1 MKLQQ
6 AIAAANK
13 DAGRLLE
20 TTYERMRDA
29 SWANVIIQ
37 QVPFDQVAQQLKDLH
52 ERKRNGES
60 LPLFGVPFVVKDNID
75 VLGTPTTAGCP
86 AYAYRPNRSA
96 FAVRCL
102 EQAGAVVV
110 AKTNLD
116 QFATGLVGIRSP
128 YGECRSA
135 IDSRYIAGGS
145 SSGSALAVA
154 HGIVSFALGTDTA
167 GSGRVPAAFNG
178 IVGLKPTRGIVSTQG
193 VVPACRSLD
202 CVSIFAQGVDDAL
215 ALWHSLARYD
225 PEDAFARPWAATVER
240 LRDDQWRIGV
250 PTHVEFFG
258 NREFERAFSQYVAEV
273 AQRGHICVPIDVE
286 PFVEAGRLLYGG
298 PWVAE
303 RFASVGAFIERD
315 PSVVHPVVRDIILAG
330 KQPSAHE
337 LFRAQYRL
345 MELQRITMPLWDE
358 VDLLAL
364 PTTGTIYTVDQVKAE
379 PLTTNANLGRYTN
392 FVNLLDLAA
401 LALPRAL
408 TPGGAPFGISLIGP
422 AFSELKLVR
431 FAQELEA

>member
-1 MKLQQ
+1 MKLEHVV
-6 AIAAANK
+6 AAANE

-20 TTYERMRDA
+20 ATYERMRGA
-29 SWANVIIQ
+29 SWANVIIEE
-37 QVPFDQVAQQLKDLH
+37 VPFDQVARQLKVLR
-52 ERKRNGES
+52 ERKWNGES
-60 LPLFGVPFVVKDNID
+60 LPLFGVPFVVKDNMD
-75 VLGTPTTAGCP
+75 VFGTATTAGCP
-86 AYAYRPNRSA
+86 AYAYRPNQSA

-102 EQAGAVVV
+102 EQVGALAVG
-110 AKTNLD
+110 KTNLD

-154 HGIVSFALGTDTA
+154 HGIVPFALGTDTA

-178 IVGLKPTRGIVSTQG
+178 IVGLKPTRGIISTQG

-202 CVSIFAQGVDDAL
+202 CVSVFAVNVDDAV
-215 ALWHSLARYD
+215 AVWHWLARHD
-225 PEDAFARPWAATVER
+225 TKDVFARPWTGGVRR
-240 LRDDQWRIGV
+240 LREGEWRIGV
-250 PTHVEFFG
+250 PRHVEFFG
-258 NREFERAFSQYVAEV
+258 NREFELAFSQYLEV
-273 AQRGHICVPIDVE
+273 LAQRGHICIPIDVE
-286 PFVEAGRLLYGG
+286 PFIEAGRLLYGG

-303 RFASVGAFIERD
+303 RFASVGEFIERD
-315 PSVVHPVVRDIILAG
+315 PGAVHPVVRDIILAG
-330 KQPSAHE
+330 KMPSAHE

-345 MELQRITMPLWDE
+345 MELQRLTMPLWDE

-364 PTTGTIYTVDQVKAE
+364 PTTGTIYTVDQVRVE
-379 PLTTNANLGRYTN
+379 PITTNANLGRYTN

-401 LALPRAL
+401 LALPRAP
-408 TPGGAPFGISLIGP
+408 TPSGAPFGVSLIGP

-431 FAQELEA
+431 FAQESEA